1 MSDLVIDL
9 TSDPRAVKRLAE
21 KLPGGAEIVRLEE
34 LRGRGPWAAFRR
46 LRRTPHGRSVVVVN
60 AFRTPS
66 RWLSMVLLA
75 LLPRAR
81 RRSLMDRDG
90 SERAVSWSLMLGA
103 ELPFVL
109 TRARIRRIGGAF
121 SLPLCWTRPD
131 GA

>member
-46 LRRTPHGRSVVVVN
+46 LR
-60 AFRTPS
+60 RTPS